1 MTQPEEHWVRISD
14 AADIVGVSPST
25 LRRWESLGLIA
36 PARTDGSYR
45 RYSAADLDLLRKIR
59 HLQASGGLNVA
70 AIKAMLAPSGGRASS
85 FRAPVVTVVARPTP
99 QVKSANQ
106 ADVSRGGALRDLRQK
121 QGLSL
126 RAAARRAGVSASF
139 LSALERGLSGV
150 SMATLKRLTATYGT
164 TVAQLL
170 RDSTF
175 HAGRVM
181 RAAEMDRAAVGAGL
195 GVKIIDLAPQA
206 VHLEPQ
212 LFVLAPGSTSDGM
225 YTHAGEEFI
234 HVLAGKLSL
243 SLEDGESYV
252 LAAGDSV
259 SFPSTISH
267 GWRNDADEETRLLWI
282 NTPPTF

>member
-1 MTQPEEHWVRISD
+1 MSHPEEHWVRISD

-45 RYSAADLDLLRKIR
+45 RYSAADLDLLRMIR

-70 AIKAMLAPSGGRASS
+70 AIKAILAPSGGVSS
-85 FRAPVVTVVARPTP
+85 FRAPVVTVVARPTL
-99 QVKSANQ
+99 QAKSANQ

-126 RAAARRAGVSASF
+126 RAAARRAAISASF

-181 RAAEMDRAAVGAGL
+181 RATEMERAAVGAGL
-195 GVKIIDLAPQA
+195 GVKIVDLAPQA

-252 LAAGDSV
+252 LGAGDSV
-259 SFPSTISH
+259 SFPSTIPH

>member
-1 MTQPEEHWVRISD
+1 MTHAEEHWVRISD

-25 LRRWESLGLIA
+25 LRRWESLGLIR
-36 PARTDGSYR
+36 PERTEGSYR
-45 RYSAADLDLLRKIR
+45 RYSSTDLDLLRKIR

-70 AIKAMLAPSGGRASS
+70 AIKSMLAPSRGGSS
-85 FRAPVVTVVARPTP
+85 FRAPVVTVVAMPTP
-99 QVKSANQ
+99 QAKSASQ
-106 ADVSRGGALRDLRQK
+106 ADVSRGGALREMRQK

-164 TVAQLL
+164 TVAKLL

-175 HAGRVM
+175 HAGRVI
-181 RAAEMDRAAVGAGL
+181 RAAEIEDAAVAAGI
-195 GVKIIDLAPQA
+195 GVKIVDLAPQA
-206 VHLEPQ
+206 IHLEPQ

-234 HVLAGKLSL
+234 HVLTGKLSL

-259 SFPSTISH
+259 SFPSTIPH
-267 GWRNDADEETRLLWI
+267 GWRNDADEEARLLWI